1 MTALELVRDI
11 ARRFR
16 AARLHYGHGTGNAL
30 DEAAWLV
37 AHALGVPPGT
47 LGEDP
52 ARPTGAA
59 AVRRALALADRR
71 VRERVPLAYLLGEAW
86 IGETRFV
93 VDRRVIVPRS
103 FIGELLDDGSIDA
116 LLPRTPRRV
125 LDLCTGSGCL
135 GILAALRYP
144 KARVDVADLS
154 PDALRVARRNI
165 ALHRVS
171 RRVRALRGDLYAA
184 LAEGRYDLV
193 VTNPPYVNAA
203 AMRKLPDEYR
213 REPRLALAGGRDGLD
228 LVHRILAGAGSRLS
242 PGGWLVCEI
251 GHNRRALERAYPKVP
266 FLWMET
272 SAGDRYVFA
281 LPGREL
287 PKSR

>member
-1 MTALELVRDI
+1 MTVLELVREI

-37 AHALGVPPGT
+37 SHALGLPPAALEARADREVGAVP
-47 LGEDP
+47 E
-52 ARPTGAA
+52 
-59 AVRRALALADRR
+59 RRARTLAAQRI
-71 VRERVPLAYLLGEAW
+71 RERVPLAYLLGEAW
-86 IGETRFV
+86 IGEARFL
-93 VDRRVIVPRS
+93 VDRCVLVPRS
-103 FIGELLDDGSIDA
+103 FIGELLEDGSLDA

-135 GILAALRYP
+135 GILAALRYRR
-144 KARVDVADLS
+144 ARVDLADLS
-154 PDALRVARRNI
+154 AEALRVAKRNV

-171 RRVRALRGDLYAA
+171 RRVRSLRGNLYEA
-184 LAEGRYDLV
+184 LPDGRYDLI

-203 AMRKLPDEYR
+203 AMRRLPDEYR

-228 LVHRILAGAGSRLS
+228 LVHRILAGASSRLA

-251 GHNRRALERAYPKVP
+251 GHNRRALERAYPKLP

-281 LPGREL
+281 LSQRDLPEGR
-287 PKSR
+287 

>member
-1 MTALELVRDI
+1 MTVLELVREI

-37 AHALGVPPGT
+37 SHALGMPPAALEARLDREAGAA
-47 LGEDP
+47 P
-52 ARPTGAA
+52 ARRARTLAA
-59 AVRRALALADRR
+59 HRI
-71 VRERVPLAYLLGEAW
+71 RERVPLAYLLGEAW
-86 IGETRFV
+86 IGETRFL
-93 VDRRVIVPRS
+93 VDRRVLVPRS
-103 FIGELLDDGSIDA
+103 FIGELLEDGSLDA

-135 GILAALRYP
+135 GILAALRYRR
-144 KARVDVADLS
+144 ARVDLADLS
-154 PDALRVARRNI
+154 AEALRVSRRNI

-171 RRVRALRGDLYAA
+171 RRVRALRGDLYEA
-184 LAEGRYDLV
+184 LPEGRYNLV
-193 VTNPPYVNAA
+193 VANPPYVNAA
-203 AMRKLPDEYR
+203 AMRRLPNEYR

-228 LVHRILAGAGSRLS
+228 LVHRILAGAPSRLA
-242 PGGWLVCEI
+242 PDGWLVCEI

-281 LPGREL
+281 LSRRDLPEGR
-287 PKSR
+287 